1 MGVCIIFGS
10 NVWKSKQRNTRLS
23 RTVLNIEIQF
33 KYLVRYWLFL
43 FLFVPKSFEMYS
55 SLHPIW
61 IVNRRININFSSTP
75 QPLNSPNWKPSL
87 RIEPLGVIFLSG
99 SNYSTN
105 GNSVPL
111 EKKHNPI
118 MKSNFSI
125 RIPNLKSNV
134 VDGYFQNLLNV
145 LNIFFVVW
153 SEEGEFL
160 LNRIRTLSNYN

>member
-75 QPLNSPNWKPSL
+75 QPLNSPKWKPSL

-111 EKKHNPI
+111 EKKTILSWRATLVSEFPTWN
-118 MKSNFSI
+118 
-125 RIPNLKSNV
+125 
-134 VDGYFQNLLNV
+134 QTLLMA
-145 LNIFFVVW
+145 FFKICW
-153 SEEGEFL
+153 T
-160 LNRIRTLSNYN
+160 N